1 MLTIIIQEYIVI
13 IYYFIDQY
21 LIVMH
26 NNYLNFIF
34 IIKRFNYIN
43 CNYKVICYSN
53 YNYFKY
59 YRIVIIH
66 NQFK

>member
-43 CNYKVICYSN
+43 CNYKAVNYSN